1 MALDAAS
8 RSSFFAMMIAVPL
21 WLLLAA
27 VWATRLAATVTGG
40 GLRMSAA
47 AWARWLLVPAAMG
60 TAFALSLSDVPFEV
74 RLALSRD
81 AIDQMA
87 ADVMAG
93 GSTERGV
100 VGLYIVGH
108 VETTANGIRFVLEDC
123 GLSRHGL
130 AYATDGEPRLTDDN
144 YSPLWTS
151 PLFHPVGANWWLWSE
166 GWD

>member
-108 VETTANGIRFVLEDC
+108 VETTANGIRFVLEDS